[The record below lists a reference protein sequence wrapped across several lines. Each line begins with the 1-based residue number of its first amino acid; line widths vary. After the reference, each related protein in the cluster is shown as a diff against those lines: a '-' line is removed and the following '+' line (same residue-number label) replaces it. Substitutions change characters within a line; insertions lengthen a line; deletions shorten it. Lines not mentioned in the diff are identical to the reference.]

1 MGQQLF
7 IPDVDKMLCTMWKV
21 RNKEGAQS
29 MRHTRQSKTSS
40 RSTLGPLIRKYRM
53 ARNIEQKIMARALS
67 LSTAQMS
74 KLEAGLH
81 EPKESTSL
89 KILSILFPRL
99 QSEILRVEAELEATT
114 KGAP

>member
-1 MGQQLF
+1 
-7 IPDVDKMLCTMWKV
+7 
-21 RNKEGAQS
+21 
-29 MRHTRQSKTSS
+29 MRHTKLSVTAG
-40 RSTLGPLIRKYRM
+40 RSTLGPLIRKYRV
-53 ARNIEQKIMARALS
+53 ARGLEQRVLARALS
-67 LSTAQMS
+67 LSPAQMS

-99 QSEILRVEAELEATT
+99 QSEILRIEAELESNP

>member
-1 MGQQLF
+1 MS
-7 IPDVDKMLCTMWKV
+7 KV
-21 RNKEGAQS
+21 AG
-29 MRHTRQSKTSS
+29 

-53 ARNIEQKIMARALS
+53 VRNIEQKVLARALS
-67 LSTAQMS
+67 LSPAQMS

-89 KILSILFPRL
+89 KILSILFPKI
-99 QSEILRVEAELEATT
+99 STEILRIEAELEATT